1 MELKPNQR
9 HITNIPI
16 VCSHLSSYCNGEPIE
31 GVILHTS
38 PDDFYAELKAHEKA
52 GTIIV
57 VRTTV
62 SFSERSMDGGVRSH
76 SLAQVKWSKPISVGN
91 EVRYATGLKYVTVD

>member
-1 MELKPNQR
+1 MERISNQR
-9 HITNIPI
+9 RVTNIPI
-16 VCSHLSSYCNGEPIE
+16 VCSRLSSYCDGKPIE
-31 GVILHTS
+31 GVILNTC
-38 PDDFYAELKAHEKA
+38 PDDFYAELKAYEKA

>member
-1 MELKPNQR
+1 MERISNQR
-9 HITNIPI
+9 RITNIPI
-16 VCSHLSSYCNGEPIE
+16 VCSRLSSFCDGKPIE
-31 GVILHTS
+31 GVILNTC
-38 PDDFYAELKAHEKA
+38 PDDFYAELKAYEKA

-62 SFSERSMDGGVRSH
+62 SFSESSMDGGVRSY
-76 SLAQVKWSKPISVGN
+76 SLAQVKWSKPISVDN